1 MKVTAKDRLM
11 EAAVALV
18 RERGFAATSVDDL
31 CKRAGVTKGAFF
43 HHFDSKEQLG
53 VEAAR
58 HWDEMTSAF
67 FAAQA
72 YRHLEDPLDRV
83 LGYIDFRREIMTG
96 EVSEFTCL
104 AGTMVQETHQSS
116 PAIRDACDVT
126 ISKHAAV
133 IEQDIK
139 EAIKAYGIEP
149 DGWDAHSLAL
159 HTQAVLQGAFILA
172 KAKGGPQVAVQSVD
186 HLKRYVCLLFR
197 KGIAS

>member
-1 MKVTAKDRLM
+1 M
-11 EAAVALV
+11 EAAVAMV

-31 CKRAGVTKGAFF
+31 CKQAGVTKGAFF
-43 HHFDSKEQLG
+43 HHFANKEQLG

-72 YRHLEDPLDRV
+72 YRQLDDPLERV
-83 LGYIDFRREIMTG
+83 LGYIDFRREILAG

-104 AGTMVQETHQSS
+104 VGTMVQEAYQSA
-116 PAIRDACDVT
+116 PAIRDACDIT

-133 IEQDIK
+133 IGQDI
-139 EAIKAYGIEP
+139 EAAIQTYGIEP
-149 DGWDAHSLAL
+149 DGWDAASLAL

-172 KAKGGPQVAVQSVD
+172 KARGGPEIAVQSVD
-186 HLKRYVCLLFR
+186 HLKRYVSLLFK
-197 KGIAS
+197 KGVTS